1 MTVRERV
8 IGVVVL
14 AGMVLVPACTST
26 MQPSSSASVASPQPR
41 TPANSA
47 QIIFT
52 SQPVT
57 LTVQNAVVTNGT
69 ATTYTFEVATDP
81 AFGSKVQTKDGIT
94 QGSNGLTSVV
104 LDALTGGRDY
114 YWHVRATSADTVG
127 VFGPTSKFTVGP
139 PITIAAPVPIAP
151 LTGGTGSPRPALRVA
166 NAVKQGPSGPLT
178 YRFEVATTSAFT
190 TIVASGTNVEGINE
204 TGFIPTSDL
213 PLGTLFWRATATD
226 TTNNVTSASSASQ
239 SFTVIPF
246 TQAERLAQQI
256 GATLWPGIQ
265 PPGTVGHATMGD
277 NWSVQTLH
285 HLPTNTFF
293 KSPSVE
299 DLRIFDL
306 LDRGFDPEGAIN
318 WMNQN
323 GYQTFAQWYPPP
335 EKAVIGLAFTY
346 IAARNKITVNGIW
359 DIVLKAE

>member
-1 MTVRERV
+1 
-8 IGVVVL
+8 
-14 AGMVLVPACTST
+14 VPAN
-26 MQPSSSASVASPQPR
+26 
-41 TPANSA
+41 NSQLSFA
-47 QIIFT
+47 

-57 LTVQNAVVTNGT
+57 LSVQNAVVTNGT
-69 ATTYTFEVATDP
+69 TTTYTFEVATDP
-81 AFGSKVQTKDGIT
+81 AFATKVQTKDGIT
-94 QGSNGLTSVV
+94 QGSSGQTSVV

-127 VFGPTSKFTVGP
+127 VFGSTSKFTVGLA
-139 PITIAAPVPIAP
+139 ISIAAPVPIAP
-151 LTGGTGSPRPALRVA
+151 LTGGSGTPRPALRVT
-166 NAVKQGPSGPLT
+166 NAVKQGPAGPLT
-178 YRFEVATTSAFT
+178 YRFDVATTSAFT
-190 TIVASGTNVEGINE
+190 TIVATGTNSEGVNE

-213 PLGTLFWRATATD
+213 PLGTLFWRATAID
-226 TTNNVTSASSASQ
+226 VTNNITSASSAIQ

-246 TQAERLAQQI
+246 SQAERLAQQI
-256 GATLWPGIQ
+256 KVTLWPGIQ
-265 PPGTVGHATMGD
+265 PPGTIGHATMGD
-277 NWSVQTLH
+277 NWQVQTLH

-293 KSPSVE
+293 SSPTVE

-306 LDRGFDPEGAIN
+306 LDRGFDPDGAIT

-346 IAARNKITVNGIW
+346 IAARNKVTVNGIW